1 MRGVLGEGGFG
12 TVVMVKN
19 GEQMSAH
26 VPWMTGLQKGFFFA
40 KCLPSWPPSPEIR
53 TAHAKFTDFHVCVF
67 RISACADLVSPDA
80 AAGRPLARV
89 LFQAYDSS

>member
-26 VPWMTGLQKGFFFA
+26 VPWMTGLQTVASGEHGA
-40 KCLPSWPPSPEIR
+40 R
-53 TAHAKFTDFHVCVF
+53 TCAVPWSTPAHFMV
-67 RISACADLVSPDA
+67 
-80 AAGRPLARV
+80 
-89 LFQAYDSS
+89 